1 MKVKEYFMV
10 ALVAVIFNGCGTALQ
25 TAVIVGDIA
34 FKAKDVADALPNR
47 KSGPDIIIG
56 KELEVYRVREYTVK
70 LSEGSFKNEPILYFI
85 AYKDDSRAG
94 SISFQKNNSDDMQMI
109 REFNRMSEAE
119 KKVQLRKWFLEYS
132 IVKLDL
138 GPIET
143 ETAQKSSTAPST
155 SAPNF
160 TIPSFAPGS
169 LPR

>member
-34 FKAKDVADALPNR
+34 FKAKGVADALPNR

-56 KELEVYRVREYTVK
+56 KELEVYRIREYTVK

-132 IVKLDL
+132 TAKLDL
-138 GPIET
+138 GPPAEA
-143 ETAQKSSTAPST
+143 EQPSAGLAQKSSSPSLQDIPST
-155 SAPNF
+155 S
-160 TIPSFAPGS
+160 FAP
-169 LPR
+169 RR